1 MKDGELIFA
10 KKVKDEAQNELERL
24 KQSVSSQLKM
34 KELDEQD
41 QLSQLK
47 LALSQAEDTH
57 HIIKT

>member
-1 MKDGELIFA
+1 
-10 KKVKDEAQNELERL
+10 
-24 KQSVSSQLKM
+24 M
-34 KELDEQD
+34 KELDELD